1 MIHREYELSANADLT
16 VFEFTS
22 TGKSGL
28 VRIVIKYTPTL
39 NKNVYNLGFG
49 SIISDNTTTGEA
61 EIDDISATGNS
72 DIMTAL
78 ATVFR
83 SVYIFTEQYPEAYV
97 LFGSSDPA
105 KMRLYRMALSKNY
118 AFLSGTFVLFGAVRD
133 ERNKLAN
140 MPYDRNADV
149 DGYFIKRK

>member
-1 MIHREYELSANADLT
+1 MKHREYELSANADLT
-16 VFEFTS
+16 VFEFIS
-22 TGKSGL
+22 TGTNGP
-28 VRIVIKYTPTL
+28 VRIVIKYTRTL

-83 SVYIFTEQYPEAYV
+83 SVYVFTEHYPEAYV
-97 LFGSSDPA
+97 LFGSSDPV

-118 AFLSGTFVLFGAVRD
+118 ALLSGTFVLFGAVRD
-133 ERNKLAN
+133 ERNKLVN

-149 DGYFIKRK
+149 DGYFIRRK